1 MSVIVEYSVFMN
13 GATFKDTYSIEELE
27 KEGFTAII
35 DRHDRNILDLKKRDS
50 SCMIYSN
57 MGEFI
62 ESFEKD
68 IREQY
73 GKHPIYEIDV
83 IIDKIRMN
91 INLNSDE

>member
-1 MSVIVEYSVFMN
+1 MSIIVEYMVFMR
-13 GATFKDTYSIEELE
+13 GATTKYKHNIEEL
-27 KEGFTAII
+27 KKYGFTIVT
-35 DRHDRNILDLKKRDS
+35 DKDGRNILYLKKRDGGS
-50 SCMIYSN
+50 IVYPN

-68 IREQY
+68 IKNRY
-73 GKHPIYEIDV
+73 GEHLIYELDI

>member
-13 GATFKDTYSIEELE
+13 GATFKDNYSIEELE
-27 KEGFTAII
+27 KEGFTTIT
-35 DRHDRNILDLKKRDS
+35 DKYDRNILDLKKRDS

-73 GKHPIYEIDV
+73 GEHLIYEIDV